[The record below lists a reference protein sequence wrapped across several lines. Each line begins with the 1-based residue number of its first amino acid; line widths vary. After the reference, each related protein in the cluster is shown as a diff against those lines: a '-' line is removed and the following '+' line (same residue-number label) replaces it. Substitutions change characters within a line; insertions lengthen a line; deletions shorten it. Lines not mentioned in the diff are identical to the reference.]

1 MTIFGV
7 IYLIILIFAF
17 FTNIKVLFALTIFS
31 SVLQCDNVFVLGD
44 TGIGPQVI
52 TSLVF
57 LLKVILIKKDKFL
70 VINKKFILIESSSV
84 LLLIIAF
91 VSLLVNNNLEKTI
104 FKYLQLVIYVLCFI
118 AMSKVSKFI
127 DNEFVHKVIK
137 YLTIFLIIMG
147 FIQLMITTGI
157 LPRFTIIKELFYND
171 NLSDVVYFTR
181 DNYFRVL
188 STYMEPSYYAGF
200 IVGAFYYFLLQDK
213 RTKGEKIL
221 LLFIIIQII
230 LTFSS
235 TAYVSFAL
243 VGIAYFMMTN
253 NFKRKIK
260 IILTAIVGLLILY
273 FGFYDV
279 LDTVIFSKSESG
291 SANARFANDEK
302 AIRIFSEN
310 KIIGI
315 GYKNARASSIITTTL
330 AEMGIV
336 GLICYCALNFFTIKG
351 IFQLR
356 KVEMNRQE
364 VGVRLALLNVFIAQ
378 IIAVPDID
386 ICVYWMWMNILAI
399 VMARKS
405 QRSENYE

>member
-221 LLFIIIQII
+221 LLFIMN
-230 LTFSS
+230 SS
-235 TAYVSFAL
+235 T
-243 VGIAYFMMTN
+243 
-253 NFKRKIK
+253 
-260 IILTAIVGLLILY
+260 
-273 FGFYDV
+273 
-279 LDTVIFSKSESG
+279 
-291 SANARFANDEK
+291 
-302 AIRIFSEN
+302 
-310 KIIGI
+310 
-315 GYKNARASSIITTTL
+315 
-330 AEMGIV
+330 
-336 GLICYCALNFFTIKG
+336 YC
-351 IFQLR
+351 R
-356 KVEMNRQE
+356 
-364 VGVRLALLNVFIAQ
+364 
-378 IIAVPDID
+378 
-386 ICVYWMWMNILAI
+386 Y
-399 VMARKS
+399 
-405 QRSENYE
+405 